1 MPAALWLLN
10 NINHA
15 HGQTHL
21 TEVEMVNLTIDDK
34 QVTAPKTAT
43 IYEAAKL
50 NGITIPILCHDKK
63 LKPFGACRMCLVEV
77 EQMKGRQIPSCT
89 TPATEGMIIR
99 TSTPD
104 IVKAR
109 KMVLELLLLNHPL
122 DCPVCDKS
130 GDCDLQNLTF
140 EYKVNSNRF
149 TDEKFNH
156 EIDYNNP
163 LIERDM
169 NRCVLCGKCARI
181 CDEIVSY
188 GALTFIDRGI
198 ETKIG
203 CEFDDALNCEFCGSC
218 IAVCPVGSLLARPF
232 KHKARWWAMTKHASV
247 CGYCGTGC
255 NLTLG
260 VKDNKVLTTIYDENQ
275 GFHKG
280 QLCVR
285 GRFGYQFINGSKRLT
300 TPLVRKNG
308 ALAESTWDEAFEI
321 IADRLKGGSAVAAL
335 ATPRLTNEELALL
348 KKLLI
353 DNVGTK
359 NFDHAAG
366 YAHAALTEGFARSFG
381 ATASSA
387 TILDIQKSDLL
398 IVIKTDTYET
408 HPVVGFEVNM
418 AVKNKGTRLSIL
430 SDKRGKLSKLP
441 DAKTLVHL
449 PGSEIALLNAIAK
462 AIIDEKLVDASAV
475 SVAGY
480 AEFEKALS
488 GISVEAVAA
497 QCGVTAADIK
507 KMAADYAT
515 AAKALILFPVGQAY
529 TGHNADLATA
539 VANLAL
545 LTGKYGKEGCGV
557 LCLSEKNNSQG
568 AVDMGFYAQDGG
580 LDATQILDA
589 CSAGTVKTLFIA
601 GENPLTSYPDHN
613 RVKAALEAVDFLIV
627 SELFLTE
634 TAALAD
640 VVLPACS
647 FAEKEGTFT
656 STDRRVQYIKPAIR
670 KIANS
675 KTDFEIF
682 SELVTRLGG
691 KAPSTPAAQF
701 ESITAT
707 TPGYQGLSYA
717 ALRKEGAFAPV
728 STAPAFVSIPA
739 AASFVA
745 ETGKFAL
752 VTGSVLYHSGTLSQ
766 YGEGPMHVCPEG
778 YVELSRTDASAGKI
792 AENDLV
798 TVTSATGKIQLK
810 AKITTRMPAGVVFA
824 PYHFSASPINSIWS
838 GAPVTSVTLSK

>member
-1 MPAALWLLN
+1 
-10 NINHA
+10 
-15 HGQTHL
+15 
-21 TEVEMVNLTIDDK
+21 MVNLTIDDK
-34 QVTAPKTAT
+34 QVTAPKSAT

-50 NGITIPILCHDKK
+50 NGIKIPILCHDKK

-77 EQMKGRQIPSCT
+77 EQMKGRQIPACT
-89 TPATEGMIIR
+89 TPVTEGMIIR

-130 GDCDLQNLTF
+130 GDCDLQNLTY
-140 EYKVNSNRF
+140 EYQVNSNRF
-149 TDEKFNH
+149 SDEKFHH

-181 CDEIVSY
+181 CDEIVAF

-232 KHKARWWAMTKHASV
+232 KHKARFWALTKHQSV

-260 VKDNKVLTTIYDENQ
+260 VKDNKVLTTIYDEEQ

-285 GRFGYQFINGSKRLT
+285 GRFGYQFINSTKRLT

-308 ALAESTWDEAFEI
+308 ALVEATWDEALGLV
-321 IADRLKGGSAVAAL
+321 AARLAGGSAVAAL
-335 ATPRLTNEELALL
+335 ATARLTNEELALF
-348 KKLLI
+348 KKLLLE
-353 DNVGTK
+353 NVGSK
-359 NFDHAAG
+359 NFDHSAG
-366 YAHAALTEGFARSFG
+366 YAHAALTEGFAGSFG
-381 ATASSA
+381 ASASSA

-398 IVIKTDTYET
+398 LVIKTDAYET

-418 AVKNKGTRLSIL
+418 AVKNKGIKLSIL

-441 DAKTLVHL
+441 DVNTLVHL
-449 PGSEIALLNAIAK
+449 PGSEVAVLNAIAK
-462 AIIDEKLVDASAV
+462 TILDEKLAAGTAA

-480 AEFEKALS
+480 AELEKALS
-488 GISVEAVAA
+488 GFSADAVAA
-497 QCGVTAADIK
+497 QSGISAADIK
-507 KMAADYAT
+507 KLASEYVAAE
-515 AAKALILFPVGQAY
+515 KALIIFPVGQAY
-529 TGHNADLATA
+529 SGHNAGLATA
-539 VANLAL
+539 AANLAI

-580 LDATQILDA
+580 LNSSQILEA
-589 CSAGTVKTLFIA
+589 CVDGTVKSLFVA
-601 GENPLTSYPDHN
+601 GENPLASYPN
-613 RVKAALEAVDFLIV
+613 RAAVKAALEAVEFLVV

-634 TAALAD
+634 TAAMAD
-640 VVLPACS
+640 VVLPVCS

-656 STDRRVQYIKPAIR
+656 STDRRVQYFKPAIR
-670 KIANS
+670 NNVQI

-682 SELVTRLGG
+682 SNLITRLGG
-691 KAPSTPAAQF
+691 TAPLTPAILFA
-701 ESITAT
+701 EIAANT
-707 TPGYQGLSYA
+707 TGYQGMSHVS
-717 ALRKEGAFAPV
+717 LRKEGAFAAV
-728 STAPAFVSIPA
+728 STAPAFIVPQA
-739 AASFVA
+739 GAPFVA
-745 ETGKFAL
+745 EAGKLAL
-752 VTGSVLYHSGTLSQ
+752 VTGSALYHSGTLSQ

-778 YVELSRTDASAGKI
+778 YIELSRTDAAAQKI
-792 AENDLV
+792 AENDLI
-798 TVTSATGKIQLK
+798 TVTSVAGSIQLK
-810 AKITTRMPAGVVFA
+810 AKVTPRMPAGVVFA
-824 PYHFSASPINSIWS
+824 PYHFSAAPINAIWS
-838 GAPVTSVTLSK
+838 GAAVTPVTVAK